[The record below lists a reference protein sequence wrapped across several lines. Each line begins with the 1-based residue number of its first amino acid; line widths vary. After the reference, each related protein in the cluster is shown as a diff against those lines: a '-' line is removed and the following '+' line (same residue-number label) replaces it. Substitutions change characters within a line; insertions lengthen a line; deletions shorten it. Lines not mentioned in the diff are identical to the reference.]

1 MTGDADQVPGS
12 SRVARRI
19 LDREAIPSG
28 DAAQAVVAEALHR
41 VCARTLA
48 NLRDAMGGAGCDAL
62 MARALSRATAAYPVL
77 KDMWRR
83 STADVR
89 VEDLQA
95 TIEAHGAATTVAAV
109 EALLVALIDI
119 LSRLIGE
126 DMAIRLIDHDVPRS
140 RPSDGAQVQ

>member
-1 MTGDADQVPGS
+1 MTGDADQFPGS
-12 SRVARRI
+12 SRIARRV

-28 DAAQAVVAEALHR
+28 DAAPAIVAGALHR
-41 VCARTLA
+41 VCASMSA
-48 NLRDAMGGAGCDAL
+48 NLRDAMGGAGRDAL
-62 MARALSRATAAYPVL
+62 LARAVSRATATHPAL

-83 STADVR
+83 NAADIR
-89 VEDLQA
+89 VEDVLA
-95 TIEAHGAATTVAAV
+95 TIDAHGAAATVAAV

-140 RPSDGAQVQ
+140 RPSGGA